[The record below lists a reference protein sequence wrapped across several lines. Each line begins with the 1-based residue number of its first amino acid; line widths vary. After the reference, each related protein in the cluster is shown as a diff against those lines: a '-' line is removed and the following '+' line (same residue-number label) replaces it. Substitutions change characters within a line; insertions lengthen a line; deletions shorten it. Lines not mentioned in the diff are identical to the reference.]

1 MLGRGDTEAAV
12 SSLAA
17 AFLPAR
23 KEVAHPLGGLVGAVE
38 GGKDRVVGL
47 VPEVHVGVVAQE
59 GVEPRA
65 SASSALEHHDAPP
78 GALASPP
85 AHEALPGLVDRRPVL
100 LPLPRRRGGD
110 PSVAQ
115 GIGGLV
121 RAYHPIVAEEFES
134 SRNGLVVRC
143 CRRLGWL

>member
-1 MLGRGDTEAAV
+1 MLGRAYTEAAV

-17 AFLPAR
+17 AFLPTR

-65 SASSALEHHDAPP
+65 AAPAALEHHDAPS

-85 AHEALPGLVDRRPVL
+85 ALPGLVDRRPVL

-115 GIGGLV
+115 GIAGLV
-121 RAYHPIVAEEFES
+121 RTYHPIVAEEFQRP
-134 SRNGLVVRC
+134 RNGLVVRRC
-143 CRRLGWL
+143 LGWL